1 MKNYLLVLLCLPFVT
16 TACTTTYHRA
26 ENTPVHFE
34 DGSTQVKLKFDDE
47 SSPATGTEVTA
58 LNKTCTT
65 KYFKERERLN
75 CIRKL
80 ASIGKVVGVNKEI
93 VTVEFKQGTA
103 IGAET
108 EFEVLKGEA
117 K

>member
-1 MKNYLLVLLCLPFVT
+1 MKNYLLVLLCLPFIT
-16 TACTTTYHRA
+16 TACATTYYRA
-26 ENTPVHFE
+26 ESTPVHYE
-34 DGSTQVKLKFDDE
+34 DGSTQVKLKFDE
-47 SSPATGTEVTA
+47 EKSPATGAEITA

-80 ASIGKVVGVNKEI
+80 ASIGKVVGVNNQL
-93 VTVEFKQGTA
+93 VTVEFKQGEA
-103 IGAET
+103 ISADT
-108 EFEVLKGEA
+108 EFEVLKGEV